1 MPIGSL
7 QTLGIDANKTLG
19 GHKNMFYR
27 VEVNDHVRV
36 SPRFFEFNVEQAV
49 LKAVKQKYDG
59 TIDPTLG
66 VVIDVANVKHIGEG
80 VVIPG
85 DGASYYDTTFE
96 LLVFLPELQ
105 EVLTGKIKDIADFGA
120 FITLGPIEGM
130 IHISQTMDDFV
141 SFSKDKV
148 LTGKESKKTIK
159 SGDNCRARIIAVSFK
174 DITNPKLGLTMR
186 QPGLGRLDWLE
197 EAAVPEEEKGKE
209 K

>member
-1 MPIGSL
+1 
-7 QTLGIDANKTLG
+7 
-19 GHKNMFYR
+19 MFYR

-120 FITLGPIEGM
+120 FITLGPIDGM

-141 SFSKDKV
+141 TFAKDKT
-148 LTGKESKKTIK
+148 LAGRDSKRSLKV
-159 SGDNCRARIIAVSFK
+159 GDSCRARVIAVSFK
-174 DITNPKLGLTMR
+174 DVTNPKIGLTMR
-186 QPGLGRLDWLE
+186 QPGLGKLDWI
-197 EAAVPEEEKGKE
+197 AAEDAPAKQPEEKKDHKKKE
-209 K
+209 